1 VRPPVPID
9 LVHAADLAHA
19 ADLVHDKAEGHL
31 AMVTLGLHAT
41 LKGLAA
47 PVELLAEALTLK
59 APMDAFS
66 GGCGDELA
74 EGSATFA

>member
-1 VRPPVPID
+1 MDHPQVKPPVA
-9 LVHAADLAHA
+9 VDLAHDA
-19 ADLVHDKAEGHL
+19 GLAHDNDKAEDHL

-59 APMDAFS
+59 APVDAIKP
-66 GGCGDELA
+66 
-74 EGSATFA
+74 